1 VQPCHAS
8 SVINNTLNELLCSLL
23 LDFVHT
29 HCCWMDNGDTCTT
42 GEHGLSDAMIWP
54 SVLLNPKALPL
65 FLLTHVY
72 VNHSGVPNRKVAAG
86 GS

>member
-1 VQPCHAS
+1 
-8 SVINNTLNELLCSLL
+8 
-23 LDFVHT
+23 
-29 HCCWMDNGDTCTT
+29 MDNGDICST

-54 SVLLNPKALPL
+54 SVLLNPKDLPL